1 MPHDIEIGEFERKL
15 QAPARKWNR
24 PQLALRQRSNDHPLA
39 MFAAAAA
46 AAFLSMAFIPTAGP
60 AFASIGK
67 PQPAKLVEEV
77 RTTAKGDRLIPT
89 VVDVVC
95 HGQAWGAENVEC
107 LTVIAV
113 ESGRKEP
120 RAVRM
125 IASAEPNAATPNIF

>member
-1 MPHDIEIGEFERKL
+1 MPHDIQIRDFDRKL

-24 PQLALRQRSNDHPLA
+24 PQIALRQRSTDHPLA
-39 MFAAAAA
+39 MFATAAAM
-46 AAFLSMAFIPTAGP
+46 AFLSMAFIPTAGP
-60 AFASIGK
+60 AFASIAK
-67 PQPAKLVEEV
+67 PQQVKLVEEV

-95 HGQAWGAENVEC
+95 QGQAWGAENAEC

-113 ESGRKEP
+113 ESGRKDV

-125 IASAEPNAATPNIF
+125 IASAEPVSTAPNIF